1 MAVNCNLR
9 NCENSP
15 KKKKAPKAP
24 NTEFLHLSPSPEKL
38 FLGTIFAI
46 ALIAIHCDGQIL
58 ISFEMKVTIAVESRF
73 KPSPSSPKKKI
84 GGEGFNGSR
93 TRGLWVRAAV
103 LYHLSF
109 EDPYTH
115 VFTVTIQ
122 SYNTR
127 GLEEF

>member
-1 MAVNCNLR
+1 MVVNRNLR

-58 ISFEMKVTIAVESRF
+58 ISFEMNVTIAVESR
-73 KPSPSSPKKKI
+73 SSPKKKI
-84 GGEGFNGSR
+84 GGGGGGASTGVEPVAFAFALQCS
-93 TRGLWVRAAV
+93 T
-103 LYHLSF
+103 
-109 EDPYTH
+109 T
-115 VFTVTIQ
+115 
-122 SYNTR
+122 
-127 GLEEF
+127 